1 MIHAT
6 RYYESAAQMMD
17 VTKDGFSLINAMN
30 SLRWINKTH
39 ILNNLRVQENTNQT
53 HHHNHFFNQIKIF
66 VDFESLLLQWVLRRN
81 KLNQYKFFYR
91 RKHKSSFFVRAIYKC
106 CHEVFFLVAHDI
118 ELLGILPQELF
129 HVSDL
134 KNDLFLDGILEKC
147 AFICVQTYYLQMG
160 NLTSISDAVSNEH
173 DNIS

>member
-1 MIHAT
+1 MIHSYKELQMIHAT
-6 RYYESAAQMMD
+6 RYYESAAEMMD

-129 HVSDL
+129 HVSCTDF
-134 KNDLFLDGILEKC
+134 K
-147 AFICVQTYYLQMG
+147 M
-160 NLTSISDAVSNEH
+160 TSSLMEFWRSVLSFV
-173 DNIS
+173 